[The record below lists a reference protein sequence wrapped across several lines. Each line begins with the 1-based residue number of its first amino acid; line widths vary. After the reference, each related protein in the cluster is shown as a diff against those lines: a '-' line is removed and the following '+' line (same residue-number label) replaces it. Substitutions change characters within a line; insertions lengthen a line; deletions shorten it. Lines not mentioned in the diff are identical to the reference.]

1 LKKIRVYCD
10 VKALQI
16 LLLFCTAVL
25 YGQYSGWSSFYSFD
39 EITGVHSGADGQIY
53 GIAENSVFSYDP
65 SANEVVPITTVDGL
79 LGDEIVKLAV
89 TDDLMVVA
97 YENGMLGIHKLMDGS
112 VTLDSSIQRNLSID
126 PADKTINSFLI
137 QDQTLYLSAGYG
149 ISIYDLSTNLFTD
162 SYFFGVGNSAI
173 QVNQTALVGEF
184 LYAATEEGL
193 FKANTRDPNLVFE
206 SAWNKLADGQWKS
219 IGLVNNV
226 ILGVVQS
233 GSQVIC
239 YGLTDDVVTE
249 YQRDSGTLLG
259 VEVSDT
265 ELILSFSNTILA
277 FDDSHSVRTLA
288 SASGSL
294 NGQRFTSATTLG
306 NELFI
311 GTSGGGMLLYNPS
324 ETRVVSPS
332 GPLMND
338 IFEISVL
345 PNEELW
351 IAHGAFSQY
360 YNPYPLNAYGVS
372 HHNGGSWQNL
382 PFSDLLGAKSIVSVV
397 PNPANP
403 SQVFACA
410 MHHGLLE
417 INDGLVTNLWNQTN
431 SGLES
436 LDPIELNENPN
447 YRSVRIRD
455 VAFDSEGS
463 MWSITTFVGNG
474 LKKRTVNDNWESID
488 LTGLITINRANG
500 YSKLVISP
508 NDEVYFGSANYGLIG
523 YAEINGTPVLRSLGL
538 ADNLPTLDVRSLAL
552 DSDDNLWIGTKE
564 GLRVLY
570 NASRLFTQSEFSAST
585 LILDEGGNVGELLA
599 NQFINAIEVDGNNQ
613 KWVATDGAGVFLFA
627 EDGKRTLQH
636 FTKENSPLPT
646 NSVRSLAYEPLSGKI
661 YMGTPNGLVA
671 FQGSAYAPSENL
683 EEIEVYP
690 NPIRP
695 GYTSLLTIRG
705 LQADCVVKITDIVGN
720 AVFETTATGGS
731 VQWDLRSFA
740 GNRVRSGV
748 YLIFVTTNDGLESAV
763 EKVMIVN

>member
-1 LKKIRVYCD
+1 M
-10 VKALQI
+10 KALQV
-16 LLLFCTAVL
+16 LFLFCTTFL
-25 YGQYSGWSSFYSFD
+25 YSQSAGWSSFYSFD
-39 EITGVHSGADGQIY
+39 QITGVHSGSDGRVY
-53 GIAENSVFSYDP
+53 GIAENSLFSYDP
-65 SANEVVPITTVDGL
+65 TANEVVPITTVNGL
-79 LGDEIVKLAV
+79 LGDEIGALTV
-89 TDDLMVVA
+89 TDNFMVVG
-97 YENGMLGIHKLMDGS
+97 YDNGMLGIHNLIDGS
-112 VTLDSSIQRNLSID
+112 VVLDSSIQRNLSID
-126 PADKTINSFLI
+126 PKDKTINSFLVD
-137 QDQTLYLSAGYG
+137 DQTLYLSAGYG
-149 ISIYDLSTNLFTD
+149 ISVYDLSTNLFID
-162 SYFFGVGNSAI
+162 SYFFGVNNSAI

-193 FKANTRDPNLVFE
+193 YKATANDPNLILE
-206 SAWNKLADGQWKS
+206 SAWNKIADGQWKS
-219 IGLVNNV
+219 IALVNNV

-233 GSQVIC
+233 GAQAVC
-239 YGLTDDVVTE
+239 YGLTDDVATE
-249 YQRDSGTLLG
+249 YQRERGTLLG
-259 VEVSDT
+259 VEVSES
-265 ELILSFSNTILA
+265 ELVLSFSNTILA
-277 FDDSHSVRTLA
+277 FDDSQSVRTLA

-294 NGQRFTSATTLG
+294 SGQSFTSATTVG

-311 GTSGGGMLLYNPS
+311 GTSGGGLLLHNPS

-351 IAHGAFSQY
+351 IAHGAFSRY

-372 HHNGGSWQNL
+372 HRSGGSWQNL
-382 PFSDLLGAKSIVSVV
+382 PFSALLGARSIVSVV

-410 MHHGLLE
+410 MHDGLLE

-436 LDPIELNENPN
+436 LDPIELNEDPN

-463 MWSITTFVGNG
+463 MWSITSFVGKG
-474 LKKRTVNDNWESID
+474 LKKRTVNGDWESID
-488 LTGLITINRANG
+488 LTGLIPINRASG

-508 NDEVYFGSANYGLIG
+508 NNEVYFGSALYGLIG
-523 YAEINGTPVLRSLGL
+523 YSEVNGTPVLRLL
-538 ADNLPTLDVRSLAL
+538 DVADNLPTLDVRSVAL
-552 DSDDNLWIGTKE
+552 DFDDNLWIGTTE

-570 NASRLFTQSEFSAST
+570 NASRLFTQPDLSAST

-627 EDGKRTLQH
+627 EDGKSTLQH
-636 FTKENSPLPT
+636 FTKDNSPLPT
-646 NSVRSLAYEPLSGKI
+646 NSVRSLAYEPQSGKI

-671 FQGSAYAPSENL
+671 FQGNAYVPSATL

-695 GYTSLLTIRG
+695 GYTGLLTIRG
-705 LQADCVVKITDIVGN
+705 LQADCVVKITDIAGN
-720 AVFETTATGGS
+720 AVFETTSTGGS

-740 GNRVRSGV
+740 GDRVRSGV

-763 EKVMIVN
+763 EKVMIIN

>member
-1 LKKIRVYCD
+1 M
-10 VKALQI
+10 KALQI
-16 LLLFCTAVL
+16 LFLFCTAVL
-25 YGQYSGWSSFYSFD
+25 YGQYAGWSSFYSFD
-39 EITGVHSGADGQIY
+39 QITAVHYGDNGQIY
-53 GIAENSVFSYDP
+53 GVAQNSLFSYDP
-65 SANEVVPITTVDGL
+65 TANEVVPITTVNGL
-79 LGDEIVKLAV
+79 LGDEIDALQV
-89 TDDLMVVA
+89 TDDFMIVG
-97 YENGMLGIHKLMDGS
+97 YSNGILGIHTLMDGS
-112 VTLDSSIQRNLSID
+112 VILDNSIQRNLSIETK
-126 PADKTINSFLI
+126 DKTIHSFSVD
-137 QDQTLYLSAGYG
+137 DQTLYLSAGYG
-149 ISIYDLSTNLFTD
+149 ISMYDLSTNRFID
-162 SYFFGVGNSAI
+162 SYFFGTNNSAI
-173 QVNQTALVGEF
+173 QVNQTTLAGEF

-193 FKANTRDPNLVFE
+193 YKANSSDPNLVLE
-206 SAWNKLADGQWKS
+206 SAWNKIADGQWKS
-219 IGLVNNV
+219 VGLVNNV

-249 YQRDSGTLLG
+249 YHRENGMLLG
-259 VEVSDT
+259 VEVT
-265 ELILSFSNTILA
+265 ESELVLSFSNTILA
-277 FDDSHSVRTLA
+277 FDDSLSIRSLA

-306 NELFI
+306 NELFV
-311 GTSGGGMLLYNPS
+311 GTSGGGLLLHNPS

-332 GPLMND
+332 GPLMNN

-351 IAHGAFSQY
+351 IAHGAFSRY

-372 HHNGGSWQNL
+372 HRTGGNWQNL
-382 PFSDLLGAKSIVSVV
+382 PYSSLLGARSIVSVV
-397 PNPANP
+397 PNPTNP
-403 SQVFACA
+403 NQVFACA

-463 MWSITTFVGNG
+463 MWSITSFVGKG
-474 LKKRTVNDNWESID
+474 LKKRTVNGDWESID
-488 LTGLITINRANG
+488 LSGLIPVNQASG

-508 NDEVYFGSANYGLIG
+508 NDEVYFGSAFFGLIG
-523 YAEINGTPVLRSLGL
+523 YAEINATPVLRSIDV
-538 ADNLPTLDVRSLAL
+538 ADNLPTVDVRSVAL
-552 DSDDNLWIGTKE
+552 DFDDNLWIGTTE

-570 NASRLFTQSEFSAST
+570 NASRLFTQSDISAST

-636 FTKENSPLPT
+636 FTKDNSPLPT
-646 NSVRSLAYEPLSGKI
+646 NSIRSLAYEPHSGKI

-671 FQGSAYAPSENL
+671 FQGNAYAPSENL
-683 EEIEVYP
+683 KEVEVYP

-695 GYTSLLTIRG
+695 NYTGLLTVRG
-705 LQADCVVKITDIVGN
+705 LQSDCVVKITDIIGN
-720 AVFETTATGGS
+720 AVFETTTTGGS
-731 VQWDLRSFA
+731 IQWDLRSFS
-740 GNRVRSGV
+740 GERVHSGV

-763 EKVMIVN
+763 EKVMIIN

>member
-1 LKKIRVYCD
+1 MKV
-10 VKALQI
+10 LQI

-39 EITGVHSGADGQIY
+39 QITGVHYGADGKIY
-53 GIAENSVFSYDP
+53 GVAQNSLFSYDP
-65 SANEVVPITTVDGL
+65 TANEVVPITTVDGL
-79 LGDEIVKLAV
+79 LGDEIDALTV
-89 TDDLMVVA
+89 TDNFMVVG
-97 YENGMLGIHKLMDGS
+97 YGNGMLGIHKLMDGS
-112 VTLDSSIQRNLSID
+112 VILDSSIQRNLSIETK
-126 PADKTINSFLI
+126 DKTIYSFLV

-149 ISIYDLSTNLFTD
+149 ISIYDLSTNRFID
-162 SYFFGVGNSAI
+162 SYSFGIGNSAI
-173 QVNQTALVGEF
+173 QVNQIALVGEF

-193 FKANTRDPNLVFE
+193 YKGNTNDPNLILE
-206 SAWNKLADGQWKS
+206 SSWNKIADGQWKS
-219 IGLVNNV
+219 VGLVNNV

-239 YGLTDDVVTE
+239 YGLTDDVTTE
-249 YQRDSGTLLG
+249 YLRKSGTLLG
-259 VEVSDT
+259 VEVSQS

-277 FDDSHSVRTLA
+277 FDYLQSVRTLA

-294 NGQRFTSATTLG
+294 SEQRFTSATAVG

-311 GTSGGGMLLYNPS
+311 GTSDGGLLMHNPS
-324 ETRVVSPS
+324 ETQVVSPN

-351 IAHGAFSQY
+351 IAHGAFSRI
-360 YNPYPLNAYGVS
+360 YNPYPLRAYGLS
-372 HHNGGSWQNL
+372 YHSGGSWQNL
-382 PFSDLLGAKSIVSVV
+382 PFSALLGARSIVSVV
-397 PNPANP
+397 PNPTNP

-410 MHHGLLE
+410 MHQGLLE

-436 LDPIELNENPN
+436 LDPIELNQNPN

-455 VAFDSEGS
+455 VAFDSHGS
-463 MWSITTFVGNG
+463 MWSVSGFIPNG
-474 LKKRTVNDNWESID
+474 LKKRNPDGEWENINLVPVLKSVNETS
-488 LTGLITINRANG
+488 G
-500 YSKLVISP
+500 YSKLEISP
-508 NDEVYFGSANYGLIG
+508 NDEIYFGSQSSGLIG
-523 YAEINGTPVLRSLGL
+523 YAEINGTPVLRSLNV
-538 ADNLPTLDVRSLAL
+538 ADNLPTVDVRSVAL
-552 DSDDNLWIGTKE
+552 DFDDNLWIGTTE

-570 NASRLFTQSEFSAST
+570 NASRLFTQSALSAST
-585 LILDEGGNVGELLA
+585 LILDEGGNIGELLA

-627 EDGKRTLQH
+627 EDGKSTLQH
-636 FTKENSPLPT
+636 FTKDNSPLPT

-671 FQGSAYAPSENL
+671 FQGNAYAPSDNL
-683 EEIEVYP
+683 EEVEVYP

-695 GYTSLLTIRG
+695 GYNGLLTIRG

-720 AVFETTATGGS
+720 AVFETNATGGS

-748 YLIFVTTNDGLESAV
+748 YLIFVTTNDGLESTV
-763 EKVMIVN
+763 EKVMIIN